1 MSRDR
6 KLLCLVIAA
15 AFLSQA
21 LMFTAIYRNANAPSG
36 MQALIA
42 AATRNEHLARMFSA
56 QLGKCERLNKNH
68 RKAI

>member
-21 LMFTAIYRNANAPSG
+21 LMFTAIYRNADTPAG
-36 MQALIA
+36 VRALMA
-42 AATRNEHLARMFSA
+42 AATRNEQMARVFSA
-56 QLGKCERLNKNH
+56 QLRKCERLNNH

>member
-6 KLLCLVIAA
+6 KLCLVIAV

-21 LMFTAIYRNANAPSG
+21 LMFMAIARNGDTPSS
-36 MQALIA
+36 MQALIKA
-42 AATRNEHLARMFSA
+42 AARNEYLARSFSA
-56 QLGKCERLNKNH
+56 QLGKCERLNNH